1 MAMAKKKSEK
11 KTKIHEELSG
21 FNIRINEFGEIETT
35 FEIEKINTFLNENVD
50 DKKLRDQ
57 KDNVDEENKP
67 QPE

>member
-1 MAMAKKKSEK
+1 MAKKKSEK
-11 KTKIHEELSG
+11 KPKIHEELSG

-57 KDNVDEENKP
+57 KDNVEEENKP